1 MPRIKVISA
10 GGFSRRPVSVLAE
23 MHFGKVLVLTKFDV
37 DLVMIYSGKKK
48 RKHKRLSY
56 YTTSIIYNFLDGPA
70 GLKVSVCREVISDD

>member
-23 MHFGKVLVLTKFDV
+23 MHSGKVLVLTKFDV

-48 RKHKRLSY
+48 IENTSDSLIILPPSF
-56 YTTSIIYNFLDGPA
+56 TTFLMVQLA
-70 GLKVSVCREVISDD
+70 